1 MTYKITP
8 LAVAPLAA
16 FLALAACG
24 DKEPE
29 IVGGM
34 ADPNADQIGELD
46 PSMLPASE
54 RETRSY
60 RCGDNSLVYVT
71 YFTGDMKVAVRA
83 ERNGPQTFL
92 TNEANAAPAEANTAA
107 PDSEAPDSEAANEDA
122 APAADG
128 PIRFSGEGYTLV
140 GTGSTIQFARPGGSL
155 QTCNS

>member
-1 MTYKITP
+1 MTYKITT
-8 LAVAPLAA
+8 LAVASLAA
-16 FLALAACG
+16 LLALAACG

-34 ADPNADQIGELD
+34 ADPNAGQIEHLD
-46 PSMLPASE
+46 PSMLPAAE
-54 RETRSY
+54 RETKSY

-92 TNEANAAPAEANTAA
+92 TNEANAAPADTDSAA
-107 PDSEAPDSEAANEDA
+107 PDSETTSEDA

-155 QTCNS
+155 QSCNS